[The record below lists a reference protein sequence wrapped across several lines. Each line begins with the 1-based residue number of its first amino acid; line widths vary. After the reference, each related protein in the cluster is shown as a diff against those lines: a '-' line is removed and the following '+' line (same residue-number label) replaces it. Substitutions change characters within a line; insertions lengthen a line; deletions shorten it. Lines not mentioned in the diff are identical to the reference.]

1 MFCGRRVPVEVDR
14 GKVFDPIWIKSVM
27 TTHFVPMTM
36 TPDPGVTG
44 VAVLIVVV
52 VVIVVRG

>member
-1 MFCGRRVPVEVDR
+1 
-14 GKVFDPIWIKSVM
+14 
-27 TTHFVPMTM
+27 MTM

-52 VVIVVRG
+52 VVIVVRGWCCCYAGSWLRSLQ